1 MGREATC
8 HCRVGAQAATA
19 KALLESSALILRG
32 AVKRHYP
39 LAAIAQIS
47 VQGAELHF
55 RAGDEAVVL
64 DLGTDRAAAWA
75 RQLVKPP
82 PSLAAK
88 LGVGPDR
95 PVYVLGTVHDP
106 VLSAALQG
114 AVAETAGR
122 ARQWLAVLLAPADLQ
137 ALLQALQATAAP
149 TIWAVYRKGPA
160 ADPGDGQVR
169 QALRAAG
176 YRDSKTSAVSTQLTA
191 TRYST
196 GHPAA

>member
-8 HCRVGAQAATA
+8 HCRVGAQAADA

-39 LAAIAQIS
+39 LAAIAQIR

-64 DLGTDRAAAWA
+64 DLGSDLAAAWA

-88 LGVGPDR
+88 LGVGPER
-95 PVYVLGTVHDP
+95 PVYVLGTVRDP
-106 VLSAALQG
+106 VLSAALLG
-114 AVAETAGR
+114 AVTEATDQ
-122 ARQWLAVLLAPADLQ
+122 ARQWLAVLLSPADLQ
-137 ALLQALQATAAP
+137 ALMQALQATAAP
-149 TIWAVYRKGPA
+149 AIWAVYRKGPA

-176 YRDSKTSAVSTQLTA
+176 CRDSKTSAVSTQLTA
-191 TRYST
+191 TRYSAIRPT
-196 GHPAA
+196 A

>member
-8 HCRVGAQAATA
+8 RCRVGVQAATA

-32 AVKRHYP
+32 GVKRHYP
-39 LAAIAQIS
+39 LAAIAQIQ

-55 RAGDEAVVL
+55 RAGDESVVL
-64 DLGTDRAAAWA
+64 DLGTDLAAAWA
-75 RQLVKPP
+75 RHLMKPP

-95 PVYVLGTVHDP
+95 PVYVLGAVQDP
-106 VLSAALQG
+106 ALAAALQG
-114 AVAETAGR
+114 AVTGAAEQ

-137 ALLQALQATAAP
+137 ALLQALQATPAP
-149 TIWAVYRKGPA
+149 AIWAVYRKGPV

-176 YRDSKTSAVSTQLTA
+176 YRDTKTSAVSAQLTA
-191 TRYST
+191 TRY
-196 GHPAA
+196 GAIHRVA

>member
-19 KALLESSALILRG
+19 KALLESSAIILRG

-39 LAAIAQIS
+39 LAAIAHIQA
-47 VQGAELHF
+47 QGAELHF
-55 RAGDEAVVL
+55 QVGGESVVL
-64 DLGTDRAAAWA
+64 ELGTDRAAAWA
-75 RQLVKPP
+75 RQMLKPP

-95 PVYVLGTVHDP
+95 PVYVLGAVQDP
-106 VLSAALQG
+106 ALAAALQG
-114 AVAETAGR
+114 AATATAGQ
-122 ARQWLAVLLAPADLQ
+122 ARQWLAVLLTPADLQ

-160 ADPGDGQVR
+160 AHPGDGQVR

-176 YRDSKTSAVSTQLTA
+176 YRDSKTSAVSAQLTA
-191 TRYST
+191 TRYSAVQ
-196 GHPAA
+196 PAA